1 MNLMLEK
8 LTQNFNKTKCDL
20 YAAADRLVATQN
32 RHLNLPPLIG
42 KPLRFVEERQIQ
54 YEVTRLEKPLEETA
68 KKFEDTARELTL
80 FREVQN
86 LSLDS
91 VCFWGEQDYLSTI
104 QGKLNSGQELRIHRL
119 SWFRENGTKHPA
131 FGGSLIVGFLDEKIL
146 PTEEASNV
154 LNKYLPILQERNGE
168 IGIKEGYRHF
178 NIPNETPFSYFNNFL
193 SQPNFG
199 RK

>member
-1 MNLMLEK
+1 MLER
-8 LTQNFNKTKCDL
+8 LTENFNKTQCNL
-20 YAAADRLVATQN
+20 IIAADRLVATQN

-54 YEVTRLEKPLEETA
+54 YEVTRLEKPLEETV
-68 KKFEDTARELTL
+68 KKFEDAAKELAL
-80 FREVQN
+80 FREVEN

-91 VCFWGEQDYLSTI
+91 VCFWSEQDYLSTI

-119 SWFRENGTKHPA
+119 SWFRKNGTKYPA
-131 FGGSLIVGFLDEKIL
+131 FGGSLVVGFLDEKIL
-146 PTEEASNV
+146 TAEEASNI
-154 LNKYLPILQERNGE
+154 LNKYLPILQERNRE
-168 IGIKEGYRHF
+168 MGIKEEYRHF
-178 NIPNETPFSYFNNFL
+178 SIPKLTPFSFFNNFL